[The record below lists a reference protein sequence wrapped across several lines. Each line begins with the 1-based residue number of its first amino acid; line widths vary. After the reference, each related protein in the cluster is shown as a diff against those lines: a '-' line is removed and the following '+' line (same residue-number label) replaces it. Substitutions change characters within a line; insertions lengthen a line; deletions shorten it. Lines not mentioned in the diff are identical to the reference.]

1 MAVKAWVML
10 AAGAA
15 LVQLA
20 GDQTTSVN
28 SVHTEIRNELDI

>member
-1 MAVKAWVML
+1 MAVKAWVTL

-20 GDQTTSVN
+20 GDQTPSVN
-28 SVHTEIRNELDI
+28 SVHTEICNDLDI

>member
-1 MAVKAWVML
+1 MALKVWVTL

-20 GDQTTSVN
+20 GDEMLSVN
-28 SVHTEIRNELDI
+28 SVHTEIYNDLDI